1 MVRSGLSG
9 ELVLVFFK
17 VKSHKGVSPFPSF
30 LKGINY
36 VMSPARM
43 ISYKLLNIRALFV
56 FCQLLVATAENCR
69 SESSVHGNM
78 LRDHILKTL
87 KTRDPMDCMQECHAT
102 VLCQS
107 INYSIL
113 NGICELNNRTREARP
128 EAFVADM
135 GHIYMKRWSKRGT
148 C

>member
-1 MVRSGLSG
+1 MT
-9 ELVLVFFK
+9 
-17 VKSHKGVSPFPSF
+17 
-30 LKGINY
+30 
-36 VMSPARM
+36 PARM
-43 ISYKLLNIRALFV
+43 IAYKLPNIRVLFM
-56 FCQLLVATAENCR
+56 FCQLLVATASNCG
-69 SESSVHGNM
+69 SESSVHGKM
-78 LRDHILKTL
+78 LRGHTLKTL
-87 KTRDPMDCMQECHAT
+87 ETRDPLDCMQECHAS

-135 GHIYMKRWSKRGT
+135 GHIYMKRWSRRGI